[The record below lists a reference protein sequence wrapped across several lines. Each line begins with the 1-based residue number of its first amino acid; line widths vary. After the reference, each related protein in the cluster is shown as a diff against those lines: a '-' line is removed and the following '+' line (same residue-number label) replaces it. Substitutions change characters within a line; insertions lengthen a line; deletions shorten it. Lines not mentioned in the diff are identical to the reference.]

1 MNIQRG
7 LRTAITALLIASLA
21 GCMLGNQPGNDGEIR
36 RPDQYEDPNRGAE
49 SLLGD
54 MLELEQSVST
64 LQNELDSARS
74 QLRDSEA
81 SVANLRDQLES
92 ERQRRAAAESDA
104 RRHGATRT
112 ALEAQVL
119 TWQIRAAE
127 FERQLLEM
135 QLNAR
140 TNPLA
145 SPGRGN

>member
-1 MNIQRG
+1 MITHRV
-7 LRTAITALLIASLA
+7 LRSAITALLIASLA
-21 GCMLGNQPGNDGEIR
+21 GCTLGNLDENDGEVR
-36 RPDQYEDPNRGAE
+36 RPDRYEDPNRGAE

-74 QLRDSEA
+74 QLRASEA

-92 ERQRRAAAESDA
+92 ERQRRAAAESDS

-135 QLNAR
+135 KLNAR
-140 TNPLA
+140 TSPLS